1 MPAAAVAKCLRR
13 LRGRVGVSNIDR
25 VRVLPP
31 LDEIIFGY
39 STVTVMMMVMMIVMM
54 MMMMMIVMRVMRMM
68 IVMRV
73 MMIVMRMMMMLR

>member
-25 VRVLPP
+25 VRMLPP

-39 STVTVMMMVMMIVMM
+39 STVTVMMIVMM
-54 MMMMMIVMRVMRMM
+54 MIMIM
-68 IVMRV
+68 IDDDDCDNGTVSAIDFRWIDNV
-73 MMIVMRMMMMLR
+73 

>member
-25 VRVLPP
+25 VRMLPP

-39 STVTVMMMVMMIVMM
+39 STVTVMMIVMI
-54 MMMMMIVMRVMRMM
+54 MIM
-68 IVMRV
+68 I
-73 MMIVMRMMMMLR
+73 MIDDDDCDDDDDDCDEDDDNVAIMVQCQR

>member
-25 VRVLPP
+25 VRMLPP

-39 STVTVMMMVMMIVMM
+39 STVTVMIG
-54 MMMMMIVMRVMRMM
+54 
-68 IVMRV
+68 
-73 MMIVMRMMMMLR
+73 L

>member
-39 STVTVMMMVMMIVMM
+39 STVTVMLIVMM
-54 MMMMMIVMRVMRMM
+54 HDDSDEDDDCDEDDADNDDE
-68 IVMRV
+68 
-73 MMIVMRMMMMLR
+73 